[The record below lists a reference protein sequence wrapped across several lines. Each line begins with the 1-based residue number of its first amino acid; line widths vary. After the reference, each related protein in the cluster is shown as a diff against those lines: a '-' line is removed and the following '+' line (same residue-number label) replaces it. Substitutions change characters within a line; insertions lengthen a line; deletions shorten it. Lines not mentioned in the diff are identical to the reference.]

1 MNTSMS
7 NTTIEFS
14 DRDSLLH
21 ANSLL
26 ISQLQTR
33 LKMKRWRVQNGEN
46 LKVSYVRSLIQA
58 ISCQNC
64 LLKDQELDELKKE
77 IEELKEVMKSQS
89 RK

>member
-1 MNTSMS
+1 MS

-21 ANSLL
+21 ANSVL

-33 LKMKRWRVQNGEN
+33 LKAKRWRVQDGEN

-58 ISCQNC
+58 ISCQNG
-64 LLKDQELDELKKE
+64 LLKDQELDDLKKE
-77 IEELKEVMKSQS
+77 IEELKELLKCRSHN
-89 RK
+89 